1 MKLFKKNNWSKWE
14 HIMFIED
21 FSGGIS
27 TFELLKRTDL
37 DSGLT
42 EYKKIKVSSC
52 VHNLSLKLAEQL
64 NKQQ

>member
-21 FSGGIS
+21 FSSGIP

-37 DSGLT
+37 DTGLT
-42 EYKKIKVSSC
+42 EYRQVKVSSC
-52 VHNLSLKLAEQL
+52 VHNLSSKLTEKFK
-64 NKQQ
+64 NK

>member
-21 FSGGIS
+21 FRSGRQ

-37 DSGLT
+37 DTGLT
-42 EYKKIKVSSC
+42 EYRKVKVSSC
-52 VHNLSLKLAEQL
+52 VHGLYLKLTEQFK
-64 NKQQ
+64 NK